1 MNKNEFCL
9 LYQIFIFI
17 IFLTISIALFKIINK
32 PNKYGYYERPNCK
45 KCLHRLNCNK
55 GENDC
60 NKLIGWIRPCLQG
73 CKNHNS
79 IEGCYIEN
87 MVLMTHRSLKEC
99 RSFKNEK

>member
-1 MNKNEFCL
+1 MINFDD
-9 LYQIFIFI
+9 
-17 IFLTISIALFKIINK
+17 FKIINK